1 MGGISRRPGTAA
13 PGTET
18 RRMRPLTLTVIG
30 ALASALPPYSYHRRQ
45 LSPRSICTPAP
56 WRSPANCGRARDRYA
71 CRVSI
76 DRSTDSSS
84 SRRALSSSHRLTAE
98 RRRSELRTTQ
108 APSPVASIST
118 ISGSAAAAVST
129 TRSQLA
135 SAGPAGIRNVM
146 SSLGSIQ
153 ENETYHP
160 VPARHV
166 RSKCMSPSSPL
177 SRTTR
182 FSFAG
187 LPSDSLS
194 SPHRPGAARRC
205 L

>member
-13 PGTET
+13 PGTQT

-56 WRSPANCGRARDRYA
+56 WRSPADCGRARGRYA

-135 SAGPAGIRNVM
+135 SAGPVGIRNVM
-146 SSLGSIQ
+146 SSLGGIQ
-153 ENETYHP
+153 ENEE
-160 VPARHV
+160 RII
-166 RSKCMSPSSPL
+166 
-177 SRTTR
+177 R
-182 FSFAG
+182 FLLATF
-187 LPSDSLS
+187 
-194 SPHRPGAARRC
+194 GA
-205 L
+205 